1 MSSIIEKAMRGLKA
15 EPARRQTRAKVVS
28 VSPRE
33 GRLAAVSPALPSAC
47 EFHLDFAGLRRAGYL
62 TPDAVESALAEE
74 LRVLKRPIVLNA
86 FGKTPAPVEHSNL
99 VVVTS
104 ALPNEGKTFTSINL
118 AMSIAQERDSTA
130 LLIDG
135 DLIERSIT
143 RFFGLTEVEGL
154 TDLLLDYEK
163 DLSLVMGRTNVP
175 KLRIIPAGRGHP
187 EATELLASDKMERI
201 ANELSARY
209 PDRIVIF
216 DAPPLL
222 ATSQAV
228 VLTKLVGQILV
239 VVEEGKTTQP
249 MLQEALDLLDPDKVI
264 GMALNKCRRK
274 RGLRHYGGY
283 YGRGQPADD

>member
-1 MSSIIEKAMRGLKA
+1 M
-15 EPARRQTRAKVVS
+15 AR
-28 VSPRE
+28 
-33 GRLAAVSPALPSAC
+33 
-47 EFHLDFAGLRRAGYL
+47 EFHLDFAGLRRIGYL
-62 TPDAVESALAEE
+62 TPDAVESRLAEE
-74 LRVLKRPIVLNA
+74 LRILKRPVLLNA
-86 FGKTPAPVEHSNL
+86 FGKTPVPIDRSNL
-99 VVVTS
+99 IVVTS

-118 AMSIAQERDSTA
+118 AMSIAQERDSTV

-154 TDLLLDYEK
+154 TDVLLNYEK
-163 DLSLVMGRTNVP
+163 DLSLVIGRTNVP

-187 EATELLASDKMERI
+187 EATELLASEQMERI

-209 PDRIVIF
+209 PDRVVIF

-239 VVEEGKTTQP
+239 VVEEGRTTQP
-249 MLQEALDLLDPDKVI
+249 ILQEALDLLDPDKVV
-264 GMALNKCRRK
+264 GMALNKCRSARAWS
-274 RGLRHYGGY
+274 HYGGY
-283 YGRGQPADD
+283 YGREQPADD